1 MRKRDGSFRSPRKNV
16 EASVLL
22 FRVSASDAWSV
33 LERPRG
39 SGHFEARRLG
49 KCQRAGSRR
58 VRKTRKPAL
67 VGLRSTKTGLNVGYA
82 ARSRAASA
90 HSGDR
95 QAARTSDPS
104 PGPER
109 LRGVHRGFAAQAR
122 SDGRQTAETTLP
134 GCRRS
139 SERRRGRA
147 RGCGARTAGRR
158 RRCSRSRGSR
168 SRRSL

>member
-1 MRKRDGSFRSPRKNV
+1 MRKRDGSFRSLWKNA
-16 EASVLL
+16 EATVPLL
-22 FRVSASDAWSV
+22 RVSASDAWSV

-39 SGHFEARRLG
+39 SGHFETRRLG

-67 VGLRSTKTGLNVGYA
+67 VGLQSTKTGLNVGYA
-82 ARSRAASA
+82 ARPVQRRRIPAIGRPLKLSIR
-90 HSGDR
+90 R
-95 QAARTSDPS
+95 

-109 LRGVHRGFAAQAR
+109 LRDMHRVFAEQAR